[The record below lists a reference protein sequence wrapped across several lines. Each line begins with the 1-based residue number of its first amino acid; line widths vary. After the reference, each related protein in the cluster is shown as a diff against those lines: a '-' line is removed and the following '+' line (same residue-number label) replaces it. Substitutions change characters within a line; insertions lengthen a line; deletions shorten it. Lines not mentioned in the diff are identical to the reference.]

1 MPVSLSVP
9 SCVQAERLQKTVDA
23 LKLRIAAMPEV
34 HAEASQTSPAA
45 LRPTDAK
52 FLSSPAASRMSSGG
66 GPAVETL
73 VMQLEELRSS
83 QVGNL

>member
-1 MPVSLSVP
+1 M
-9 SCVQAERLQKTVDA
+9 QAERLQGTVDS

-45 LRPTDAK
+45 LRLSDAK
-52 FLSSPAASRMSSGG
+52 YLSSPAASRMPSGG

-83 QVGNL
+83 QVGTL